1 MCGDSAPSQSLVIS
15 LTGHGVDE
23 ISATEINIHPNPTN
37 DIVNV
42 SIENL
47 NANVQITIYNSVGQA
62 VYTQNESVDNG
73 FSTVINLGDLSNGT
87 YILQVRSEEGIWMKR
102 IIKR

>member
-1 MCGDSAPSQSLVIS
+1 MN
-15 LTGHGVDE
+15 E
-23 ISATEINIHPNPTN
+23 ISAAEINIHPNPTN

-47 NANVQITIYNSVGQA
+47 TANVQITIYNSVGQA
-62 VYTQNESVDNG
+62 VYTQNESVENG
-73 FSTVINLGDLSNGT
+73 LNTVINLGDLSNGT